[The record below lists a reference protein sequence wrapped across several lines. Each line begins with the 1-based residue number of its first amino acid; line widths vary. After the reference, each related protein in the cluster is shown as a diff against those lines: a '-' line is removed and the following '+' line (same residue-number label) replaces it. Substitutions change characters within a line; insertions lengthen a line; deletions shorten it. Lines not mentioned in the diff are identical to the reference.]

1 MKASL
6 LSIVAA
12 SMIFGPALFA
22 QTKPTIHR
30 PPALTQPVPTPAPEI
45 NLNGIW
51 QTTLGTRGT
60 PSYQIVKMQ
69 ITQTGSA
76 IAIAQVQSGTP
87 RDGVTAYQGHY
98 ANRAVSGQ
106 SLAALPQ
113 RGKPAQWIAE
123 DITIVDPDHL
133 AFSKGLSLA
142 RSAPQPNDVPCDSQ
156 DTYGVKPNYANER
169 GKLAF
174 QANNDPAA
182 FCWMHASA
190 IQGNAGAQ
198 DLVARMLRDGIGA
211 AKNYPAAFSWAQK
224 SAEQGYAS
232 GEETLADMYNRGLGT
247 PRDPVR
253 AKQLLAQANAQEA
266 AKPHTEKPNANP
278 QNSSQPSQ
286 RDVPQAAPNGMTPE
300 QQQAIQILV
309 SILDAEDS
317 HPRSG
322 AKLPNAADY
331 YDLSNQDHVR
341 QFEADCRDAGGHIG
355 DGGKPSLGFVT
366 FISCDPGAF

>member
-1 MKASL
+1 M
-6 LSIVAA
+6 
-12 SMIFGPALFA
+12 
-22 QTKPTIHR
+22 
-30 PPALTQPVPTPAPEI
+30 
-45 NLNGIW
+45 
-51 QTTLGTRGT
+51 
-60 PSYQIVKMQ
+60 
-69 ITQTGSA
+69 
-76 IAIAQVQSGTP
+76 
-87 RDGVTAYQGHY
+87 TAYQGHY
-98 ANRAVSGQ
+98 ANRGVSGQ

-247 PRDPVR
+247 ARDPEM
-253 AKQLLAQANAQEA
+253 AKRLMAKANAQQA
-266 AKPHTEKPNANP
+266 AKPNNTVPVSNTPLQDVKPP
-278 QNSSQPSQ
+278 TQNKGQTGLTQSEREGIAVICGLTDLCDGPTIAPAQGNSKVDP
-286 RDVPQAAPNGMTPE
+286 RDTYTADECEAAGGDWVVTLNTDGLFGHDVPTEEGTCYK
-300 QQQAIQILV
+300 
-309 SILDAEDS
+309 
-317 HPRSG
+317 R
-322 AKLPNAADY
+322 
-331 YDLSNQDHVR
+331 
-341 QFEADCRDAGGHIG
+341 
-355 DGGKPSLGFVT
+355 
-366 FISCDPGAF
+366 